1 MKGFLVRVWPPFA
14 DGAGDEKSMRVV
26 FLGAPGV
33 GKGTQAD
40 RIATQY
46 QVAKISTG
54 DLLRE
59 AVRSRTT
66 LGLEA
71 KSYMDQGN
79 LVPDAVVVGLVREK
93 LAAPSCA
100 NGFVLDGFPRTVPQA
115 EALGTVLASKGI
127 TLDRVVNFQVSRE
140 DVVRRLSGRRSCPK
154 CQATFHVDFAPP
166 KMDGVC
172 DRCGERLVQRSDDRR
187 DAIEMRLKVYD
198 EQTAPLVCYYDDR
211 RLLFPIDASG
221 AVDVVF
227 QHLSQGLAPYRA
239 L

>member
-1 MKGFLVRVWPPFA
+1 MQ
-14 DGAGDEKSMRVV
+14 VV

-40 RIATQY
+40 RIAVQY
-46 QVAKISTG
+46 QIAKISTG

-59 AVRSRTT
+59 AVRNQTA

-71 KSYMDQGN
+71 KRYMDQGS
-79 LVPDAVVVGLVREK
+79 LVPDAVVIGLVREK
-93 LAAPSCA
+93 LADPRCA

-115 EALGTVLASKGI
+115 EALGAVLISTGI
-127 TLDRVVNFQVSRE
+127 ALDRVVNFQVSRE
-140 DVVRRLSGRRSCPK
+140 DIVRRLSGRRSCPK

-166 KMDGVC
+166 KVGEVC
-172 DRCGERLVQRSDDRR
+172 DRCGEPLVQRSDDRR

-198 EQTAPLVCYYDDR
+198 EQTAPLVAYYQER
-211 RLLFPIDASG
+211 RLLFQLDGSG

-227 QHLSQGLAPYRA
+227 QHLSQALEPYRA
-239 L
+239 A